1 MDNLTDLKKLW
12 LSADTG
18 NLPRTSEMM
27 RVISKYRS
35 SKLMKKAALIASAI
49 FLTAVMVAVVFNYK
63 SVMVS
68 TRVGEALIIAAG
80 IMLVVTNIR
89 SLGRLYRVKDH
100 TNKEFIE
107 YLGQVQRNRINYY
120 KKTQVVG
127 LVLTF
132 TGLLLYIYEGVH
144 KNLVLCIVAYSFI
157 VAYLVVVWFII
168 RPWAYKRQAKKL
180 EETIKKMESIA
191 KQF

>member
-27 RVISKYRS
+27 HAISKYRS
-35 SKLMKKAALIASAI
+35 SKLIKKTALIVAAI
-49 FLTAVMVAVVFNYK
+49 LLTAVMVAVVFNYK

-68 TRVGEALIIAAG
+68 TRVGEVLIIAAG
-80 IMLVVTNIR
+80 IMLVVGNIR
-89 SLGRLYRVKDH
+89 SIGRLYRVKDH

-107 YLGQVQRNRINYY
+107 YLGQVQRNRIYY
-120 KKTQVVG
+120 HKKTQVVG
-127 LVLTF
+127 LLLTSI
-132 TGLLLYIYEGVH
+132 GLLLYIYEGVY
-144 KNLVLCIVAYSFI
+144 KNLVLCIAAYAFI
-157 VAYLVVVWFII
+157 VAYIAVAWFII
-168 RPWAYKRQAKKL
+168 RPRAYKRQAKKL